1 LDNLESV
8 KSIRRQRTVFVSGVF
23 SGNLEKW
30 HSDNGKILDVSAKE
44 IAEPNKRS
52 DDFDV
57 CRRLC
62 ISNSME
68 LVSARLDTFWSQHE
82 TKV

>member
-57 CRRLC
+57 CRRLGS
-62 ISNSME
+62 SNSME